1 MKSLFC
7 CLGYS
12 NLTIPFAYRIK
23 NFKFKKIMN
32 LLSTPIGTLKKK
44 IRILIPF
51 FLQKKNKIFGQ
62 NWISSENKKE
72 RKQFVSILC
81 VKEILTSFCAMR
93 RLPFFQWVEMPST
106 MKLCHLKNNQEAIQ
120 WRGIVKDRFLAAFQ
134 SCSFQNLALWILQ
147 KSWGGSLF
155 LCPTEISSLN
165 SSKNGFW
172 YDSAF
177 QLRQHFL

>member
-1 MKSLFC
+1 MKSKI
-7 CLGYS
+7 S
-12 NLTIPFAYRIK
+12 NSRELWIYFQLQLAH
-23 NFKFKKIMN
+23 
-32 LLSTPIGTLKKK
+32 LKK

-51 FLQKKNKIFGQ
+51 FPSEEKQKSMAKTEFHPKTGKR
-62 NWISSENKKE
+62 EK
-72 RKQFVSILC
+72 FVSILC

-134 SCSFQNLALWILQ
+134 SCSFQNLALWILK

-155 LCPTEISSLN
+155 LLSHGNIIIKL
-165 SSKNGFW
+165 
-172 YDSAF
+172 
-177 QLRQHFL
+177 L